1 MGLKRAD
8 EIRTRMEAI
17 RSDLQTLEALD
28 AKGEADEGAHQRLD
42 DLLAEADLLSEE
54 LKPLAERE
62 QRLATVTRA
71 AANDT
76 SRDEPDPAPAAVER
90 GAPELGVRR
99 SIRNPFE
106 NLEEVRNGVMMASE
120 VRSRA
125 LGAIEQYAK
134 RSDHWALEH
143 DGAEQ
148 ATKLVEKKGKA
159 FGTAVARQMLIT
171 GTPDYLA
178 AFESYLTD
186 PGGMS
191 SRAALSLTPANG
203 GYLVPFTLDPS
214 IILTNNSSANPYRRY
229 ATIKTTA
236 TNDWNGVTSAG
247 VSAEWT
253 AEGIEAADATP
264 TVGQLKITPQKADAY
279 LFGSFEVLGDSD
291 IAQQLPELLADAK
304 DRLEESA
311 FATGTGT
318 GQPFGV
324 ITRGTTVAGATG
336 TAASGPTAASVYSLI
351 GALPARWRG
360 PGARLAFL
368 ANMSAINTLRNTAA
382 FSGATAS
389 IVQEGSPGDINN
401 PARPAMMLGV
411 PFLESTSIT
420 GTYANGAKVLALGD
434 MRQYYIVDRVGMS
447 VVYDPVV
454 LGANRRPTGQ
464 GAWYA
469 FWRVGADVSTAGAFR
484 VLTLTT

>member
-17 RSDLQTLEALD
+17 RSDVATLEKLD
-28 AKGEADEGAHQRLD
+28 ASGEADESAHQRLD
-42 DLLAEADLLSEE
+42 DLLAEADLLAEE

-62 QRLATVTRA
+62 ERIANVQRSAQIDSNREST
-71 AANDT
+71 
-76 SRDEPDPAPAAVER
+76 EPAPAAVER
-90 GAPELGVRR
+90 GAPELGRRR
-99 SIRNPFE
+99 SFRSPFD
-106 NLEEVRNGVMMASE
+106 NLDAVRAGVADPSD
-120 VRSRA
+120 VRARA
-125 LGAIEQYAK
+125 VAAIEQYAT
-134 RSDHWALEH
+134 RTDHWALAP

-148 ATKLVEKKGKA
+148 ATKLVEKTGA
-159 FGTAVARQMLIT
+159 RFGTAVARQMLIT
-171 GTPDYLA
+171 GTPEYLA
-178 AFESYLTD
+178 AFQSYMED

-203 GYLVPFTLDPS
+203 GYLVPFTLDPT
-214 IILTNNSSANPYRRY
+214 IILTNNGSANPYRAY

-279 LFGSFEVLGDSD
+279 LFGSYEVLGDSD

-311 FATGTGT
+311 FAVGTGT

-324 ITRGTTVAGATG
+324 MTRGTTLAAAAG
-336 TAASGPTAASVYSLI
+336 TAATGPTAASVYSLM

-360 PGARLAFL
+360 PRANNVWL
-368 ANMSAINTLRNTAA
+368 ANLTTINALRNVPSFTG
-382 FSGATAS
+382 STTS
-389 IVQEGSPGDINN
+389 IVNDNGDV
-401 PARPAMMLGV
+401 PTLLGK
-411 PFLESTSIT
+411 PLLESTSVT
-420 GTYANGAKVLALGD
+420 GAFANSAKVLAFGD

>member
-17 RSDLQTLEALD
+17 RSDVATLEKVDQA
-28 AKGEADEGAHQRLD
+28 GEADEAAHQRLD
-42 DLLAEADLLSEE
+42 DLLAEVDLLAEE
-54 LKPLAERE
+54 LKPLAARE
-62 QRLATVTRA
+62 QRIAAMNRA
-71 AANDT
+71 AQVDANH
-76 SRDEPDPAPAAVER
+76 DEPHQPPAAVER

-106 NLEEVRNGVMMASE
+106 NLEEVRNGVMTASE

-125 LGAIEQYAK
+125 LSAIEQYAS

-178 AFESYLTD
+178 AFESYMTD

-203 GYLVPFTLDPS
+203 GYLVPFTLDPT
-214 IILTNNSSANPYRRY
+214 IILTNNGSANPYRRL

-279 LFGSFEVLGDSD
+279 LFGSYEVLGDSD

-304 DRLEESA
+304 DRIEESA
-311 FATGTGT
+311 FAVGTGS
-318 GQPFGV
+318 GQPYGV
-324 ITRGTTVAGATG
+324 ITRGTTLAAAAG
-336 TAASGPTAASVYSLI
+336 TAASGPTAASVYSLM

-360 PGARLAFL
+360 PGARLAWL
-368 ANMSAINTLRNTAA
+368 SNLTAVNTLRNVPS
-382 FSGATAS
+382 FSGSNTS
-389 IVQEGSPGDINN
+389 IVQEGPNG
-401 PARPAMMLGV
+401 PTMLGI

-420 GTYANGAKVLALGD
+420 GVYANAAKVLALGD

-447 VVYDPVV
+447 VVYDPIV

-469 FWRVGADVSTAGAFR
+469 FWRTGADVSTAGAFR